1 VTGAE
6 ADAIARKVVTDAG
19 YPEFKHALGHQVG
32 RTCHDGGGLLGPR
45 WPRYGT
51 SVEQPV
57 SVGEIYTLELGVMT
71 SAGIVSLEEMVVVT
85 ESGCRF
91 LTEPQRT
98 LPFLRK

>member
-1 VTGAE
+1 
-6 ADAIARKVVTDAG
+6 
-19 YPEFKHALGHQVG
+19 L
-32 RTCHDGGGLLGPR
+32 
-45 WPRYGT
+45 
-51 SVEQPV
+51 
-57 SVGEIYTLELGVMT
+57 VGEIYTLELGVMT